1 MKIVVKP
8 TKMIYSNS
16 FIVYNIHCIEKFELK
31 VVLQKWSSCKV
42 FNFFYFI
49 ICQVTVI
56 AQRQR
61 ICLKWMRDR
70 KIDGLQIFVCVKD
83 NVALQFEK
91 LNVP

>member
-1 MKIVVKP
+1 MYCKNDWAVKFS
-8 TKMIYSNS
+8 IS
-16 FIVYNIHCIEKFELK
+16 
-31 VVLQKWSSCKV
+31 
-42 FNFFYFI
+42 FI

-83 NVALQFEK
+83 NVALLFEK